1 MNNSNKGMATPS
13 VRQLPMARPPGPHE
27 LPIVGQSLRYLREPI
42 KLMQDTASYGDLAT
56 MSVRPWLVYLLN
68 HPDLIEEVLVT
79 NHQRVGR
86 WRNVEAFKYLMGEGL
101 VTSDAPLH
109 LRQRRIMQPQ
119 FHHSM
124 IEFYGGIMSQYAIR
138 HEQGWQDGTTVDMCR
153 EMRDLTPNPPNEG
166 V

>member
-13 VRQLPMARPPGPHE
+13 VRQLPMPRPPGPHE

-86 WRNVEAFKYLMGEGL
+86 WRNVEAFKYLMGEG
-101 VTSDAPLH
+101 TGYI
-109 LRQRRIMQPQ
+109 RRPIASQAASNYAAQISPQ
-119 FHHSM
+119 H
-124 IEFYGGIMSQYAIR
+124 
-138 HEQGWQDGTTVDMCR
+138 D
-153 EMRDLTPNPPNEG
+153 
-166 V
+166 